1 MAFNNAVNAKQ
12 QGTQYLST
20 AGAWSGIDGSTAGDV
35 LTSNGT
41 GVAPSF
47 QAAST
52 GAYFSL
58 TPYIVG
64 SDIHSQF
71 TTIPAAITQAVTDGA
86 SAATPANIYVK
97 PGTYTGNISIPDG
110 INIRGMI
117 SNARVAGASGGGAS
131 NPPQLTSAP
140 VVLIDGTVTYAAA
153 AGGDSCGSIM
163 DLFIKPTT
171 TNANAIA
178 FNTSSGGN
186 DYFTITN
193 CVAIG
198 NGTGKG
204 YIGLS
209 VSNAETYVENSYFTS
224 YTNSEN
230 GNTTVT
236 GSWIQGALSVTSAQL
251 STFTYCVIGSVS
263 TANSNG
269 PVIFNNCIISGTTNV
284 SAGTAAIFQNTQLAS
299 AVTGGSAS
307 LVFSDMTSTGTL
319 GGAATINSINSVIG
333 NTLVGNRG
341 ATSVSLSV
349 NSTYWGHT
357 GTTAATITL
366 PSTAITNQVFVVVDE
381 GGSATTGN
389 ITINAAGGKTIN
401 GGASVT
407 IILNNGSFRFIYDGT
422 NYFTW

>member
-1 MAFNNAVNAKQ
+1 MSFNNAINAKQ

-20 AGAWSGIDGSTAGDV
+20 LGAWSGVDGGTAGNV

-47 QAAST
+47 QAASA

-64 SDIHSQF
+64 SDVHSQF

-117 SNARVAGASGGGAS
+117 SNARVAGSGGGAS

-140 VVLIDGTVTYAAA
+140 VVLIVGTVTYAAA

-163 DLFIKPTT
+163 DLFIQPTT

-178 FNTSSGGN
+178 FNTTSGGN
-186 DYFTITN
+186 DYFTVSN

-209 VSNAETYVENSYFTS
+209 ASNAETYVENSYFSS

-230 GNTTVT
+230 GNSTVT
-236 GSWIQGALSVTSAQL
+236 GCWINGILSVTSAQL

-263 TANSNG
+263 TANSDG

-284 SAGTAAIFQNTQLAS
+284 SAGTAAIFKI
-299 AVTGGSAS
+299 V
-307 LVFSDMTSTGTL
+307 
-319 GGAATINSINSVIG
+319 
-333 NTLVGNRG
+333 
-341 ATSVSLSV
+341 
-349 NSTYWGHT
+349 
-357 GTTAATITL
+357 
-366 PSTAITNQVFVVVDE
+366 P
-381 GGSATTGN
+381 
-389 ITINAAGGKTIN
+389 
-401 GGASVT
+401 
-407 IILNNGSFRFIYDGT
+407 
-422 NYFTW
+422 